1 MKTKLLLFIILSMLG
16 SQVAFAC
23 TVISCSLKGEVFAA
37 ANEDDYIGFAR
48 MWFNPPTAER
58 YGSVCFGLPDLQ
70 AQAAMNEYG
79 LFYDFTAQNID
90 PSKYHFKNTFKG
102 DLFFELLGKCKTVN
116 EALKFLEK
124 YDYSNSAQVLIADA
138 QGNSVIINAGI
149 KVLKTGNYQINT
161 NFDIS
166 KLKTGDYSCRRYDI
180 SQDALKDVKTLD
192 VPFFRDMLSLT
203 RQEGKLSTIYSN
215 IYDLKRGIIY
225 VYNFHDFNK
234 PYIID
239 LKKELTKGYRLDKIS
254 NHFPMSF
261 AYESFLKL
269 DPAMYHKEMILDE
282 IDNKGLNVT
291 LDRYINN
298 RKDTLIKD
306 NKMHSVL
313 LEVGIQLVKDAYN
326 RHAGGGLWE
335 YWFSLP
341 GGFKNEYFKDQR
353 LAGAARI
360 LEFLKEQRD
369 TDQKTKNFIY
379 ELLAYVNMLEQNKDV
394 AMNYYQQASADS
406 ENTWPVSYNRSQKML
421 ALLAGR

>member
-1 MKTKLLLFIILSMLG
+1 M
-16 SQVAFAC
+16 
-23 TVISCSLKGEVFAA
+23 
-37 ANEDDYIGFAR
+37 
-48 MWFNPPTAER
+48 
-58 YGSVCFGLPDLQ
+58 
-70 AQAAMNEYG
+70 
-79 LFYDFTAQNID
+79 QN
-90 PSKYHFKNTFKG
+90 S
-102 DLFFELLGKCKTVN
+102 N

-138 QGNSVIINAGI
+138 QGNSVIINAGT

-166 KLKTGDYSCRRYDI
+166 KVKTGDYSCRRYDI

-421 ALLAGR
+421 TLLAGK

>member
-1 MKTKLLLFIILSMLG
+1 MKTKLLLIIILLMLTG
-16 SQVAFAC
+16 QVTFSC

-37 ANEDDYIGFAR
+37 ANEDDYMGFAR
-48 MWFNPPTAER
+48 MWFNPRTAER

-90 PSKYHFKNTFKG
+90 PSRYHLKNTFKG
-102 DLFFELLGKCKTVN
+102 DLFFEILGKCKTVS
-116 EALKFLEK
+116 EALKVLEK

-138 QGNSVIINAGI
+138 YGNSVIINAGT

-166 KLKTGDYSCRRYDI
+166 KVKTGDYSCRRYDI
-180 SQDALKDVKTLD
+180 SQDVLKQVKTLD
-192 VPFFRDMLSLT
+192 VPFFRDLLSRT

-215 IYDLKRGIIY
+215 IYDLKRGMIY
-225 VYNFHDFNK
+225 VYNFHDFNT

-239 LKKELTKGYRLDKIS
+239 LKKELKKGYRLEKIS
-254 NHFPMSF
+254 NLFPMSF

-282 IDNKGLNVT
+282 IDDKGLAVT
-291 LDRYINN
+291 LDRYLN
-298 RKDTLIKD
+298 RSKDTLIKD
-306 NKMHSVL
+306 DKINAVL

-341 GGFKNEYFKDQR
+341 GGFKNEYFTDQR

-360 LEFLKEQRD
+360 LAFLKEQKD
-369 TDQKTKNFIY
+369 TDQKTNNFIY

-394 AMNYYQQASADS
+394 ARDYYRQASADG
-406 ENTWPVSYNRSQKML
+406 EKAWPVSYNRSQKML
-421 ALLAGR
+421 AVLDSK